1 MFTLFASHDA
11 NGENGLDVM
20 EVGDDEKDG
29 LVEVEPSLLDTSS
42 LLRYEY
48 HARSLTTTA
57 YAFEKL
63 LDVIMLMY
71 VLLNSV

>member
-1 MFTLFASHDA
+1 MFTLFATHDA
-11 NGENGLDVM
+11 NGENGLDVT
-20 EVGDDEKDG
+20 EVGDGEKDG
-29 LVEVEPSLLDTSS
+29 LVVEPSLLDTSS

-71 VLLNSV
+71 C

>member
-1 MFTLFASHDA
+1 MFTLFATHDA
-11 NGENGLDVM
+11 NGEDGLDVT
-20 EVGDDEKDG
+20 EVGDGEKDG
-29 LVEVEPSLLDTSS
+29 LVVEPSLLDTSS

-71 VLLNSV
+71 C

>member
-1 MFTLFASHDA
+1 MFTLFATHDA
-11 NGENGLDVM
+11 NGKNGLDVT
-20 EVGDDEKDG
+20 EVGDGEKDG
-29 LVEVEPSLLDTSS
+29 LVVEPSLLDTSS

-71 VLLNSV
+71 C

>member
-1 MFTLFASHDA
+1 MFTLFATHDA
-11 NGENGLDVM
+11 NGEDGLDVT
-20 EVGDDEKDG
+20 EVDDGEKDG
-29 LVEVEPSLLDTSS
+29 LVVEPSLLDTSS

-71 VLLNSV
+71 C

>member
-11 NGENGLDVM
+11 NGKNGLDVT

-29 LVEVEPSLLDTSS
+29 LVVEPSLLDTSS

-71 VLLNSV
+71 C

>member
-11 NGENGLDVM
+11 NGENGLDVT

-29 LVEVEPSLLDTSS
+29 LVVEPSLLDTSS

-71 VLLNSV
+71 C

>member
-1 MFTLFASHDA
+1 MFTLFAAHDA

-29 LVEVEPSLLDTSS
+29 LVVEPSLLDTSS

-63 LDVIMLMY
+63 LDVTMLTY

>member
-11 NGENGLDVM
+11 NGENGLDVT

-29 LVEVEPSLLDTSS
+29 LVVEPSLLDTSS

-63 LDVIMLMY
+63 LDVIKLMY
-71 VLLNSV
+71 F

>member
-29 LVEVEPSLLDTSS
+29 LVVEPSLLDTSS

-48 HARSLTTTA
+48 HARSLTITA

-63 LDVIMLMY
+63 LDVLIMLMY
-71 VLLNSV
+71 C

>member
-1 MFTLFASHDA
+1 MFTLFATHDA
-11 NGENGLDVM
+11 NGENGLDVT
-20 EVGDDEKDG
+20 EVGDGEKDG
-29 LVEVEPSLLDTSS
+29 LVVEVSLLDISS

-63 LDVIMLMY
+63 LDVIMIMY
-71 VLLNSV
+71 C

>member
-1 MFTLFASHDA
+1 MFTLFATHDA
-11 NGENGLDVM
+11 NGENGLDVT
-20 EVGDDEKDG
+20 EVGDGEKDG
-29 LVEVEPSLLDTSS
+29 LVEVEPSLLDTFS

-71 VLLNSV
+71 C

>member
-1 MFTLFASHDA
+1 MFTLFATHDA
-11 NGENGLDVM
+11 NGEDGLDVT
-20 EVGDDEKDG
+20 EVGDGEKDG
-29 LVEVEPSLLDTSS
+29 LVVEFSLLDISS

-71 VLLNSV
+71 C

>member
-1 MFTLFASHDA
+1 MFTLFATHDA
-11 NGENGLDVM
+11 NGKNGLDVT

-29 LVEVEPSLLDTSS
+29 LVEVEASLLDTSS

-71 VLLNSV
+71 C

>member
-11 NGENGLDVM
+11 NGENGLDVT
-20 EVGDDEKDG
+20 EVDDGEKDG
-29 LVEVEPSLLDTSS
+29 LVVEPSLLDTSS

-71 VLLNSV
+71 C

>member
-1 MFTLFASHDA
+1 MFTLFATHDA
-11 NGENGLDVM
+11 NGENGLDVT
-20 EVGDDEKDG
+20 EVGDGEKDG
-29 LVEVEPSLLDTSS
+29 LVEVEPSLLGISS

-71 VLLNSV
+71 C

>member
-11 NGENGLDVM
+11 NGENGLDVT
-20 EVGDDEKDG
+20 EVDDDEKDG
-29 LVEVEPSLLDTSS
+29 LVVEPSLLDTSS

-63 LDVIMLMY
+63 LDVLIMLMY
-71 VLLNSV
+71 C

>member
-11 NGENGLDVM
+11 NGENGLDVT

-29 LVEVEPSLLDTSS
+29 LVVEPSLLDTSS

-63 LDVIMLMY
+63 LDVIMLTY

>member
-1 MFTLFASHDA
+1 MFTLFATHDA
-11 NGENGLDVM
+11 NGENGLDVT

-29 LVEVEPSLLDTSS
+29 LVVEPSLLDTSS

-71 VLLNSV
+71 C

>member
-29 LVEVEPSLLDTSS
+29 LVVEPSLLDTSS

-63 LDVIMLMY
+63 LDVIMLTY